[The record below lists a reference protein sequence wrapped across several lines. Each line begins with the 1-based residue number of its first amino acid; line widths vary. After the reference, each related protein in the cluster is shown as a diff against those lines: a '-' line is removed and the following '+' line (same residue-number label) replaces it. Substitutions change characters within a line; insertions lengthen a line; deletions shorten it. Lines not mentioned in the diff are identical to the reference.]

1 MAIERQTPDPAQEV
15 EDMQDMTTERSTEDI
30 DNEIIEILEGLD
42 EEEGIQVQ
50 DDGSVILGEMEEE
63 MGAVGFS
70 ENLAEVVSQNELSK
84 IYIELT
90 AAIENDK
97 SARKDWEKTYTDGL
111 KYLGMKFDDGRSE
124 PFEGASGVIHPLL
137 GESVT
142 QFQAQAYKEL
152 LPPQGPVKTQVVG
165 EYSSAVEEQAQRVK
179 EFMNYQ
185 IVHVMEE
192 YDEDLDQMLFYL
204 PLAGSAFKKVYYD
217 ETLQRPVSKFVAP
230 EDLIVPYYTTD
241 LESCPRIT
249 HVIKMPENEVK
260 KLQAIGFYR
269 DVRVSDGS
277 DLSNA
282 SGVKEEIEKL
292 EGMEPSYDTGEVSNL
307 YEVHCNLDL
316 EGFEDVNEAGE
327 YTEVKLPYI
336 VTIDSNSENILSIRR
351 NFEEDDPMKNKIEY
365 FVHFKFLPGL
375 GFYGFG
381 LTHMIGGLSKAS
393 TSIVRQLIDAGTLA
407 NLPAGFKTRG
417 IRIRDEDSPIQPG
430 EFRDV
435 DAPAGSLRD
444 AIQPLPF
451 KEPSGT
457 LLSLLGLLVQ
467 SGQRFASI
475 AEINVGEG
483 NSQAP
488 VGTTVALLEKS
499 TKVLSAIHKRL
510 HAGQKK
516 EFNLLAD
523 IFAKSL
529 PEAYPY
535 AVSGGQ
541 MEIKQ
546 ADFDDRV
553 DVFPV
558 SNPDIFSTSQRII
571 MAQEMM
577 QLVQSNPQIHGPN
590 GMYEAYRRMYAALGT
605 DNIDALLIPPP
616 DTQPKPIESGMEN
629 STLLM
634 GGTAQAFIQQNH
646 DAHIA
651 SHVNLL
657 NMQPVQ
663 MNAQIQANIH
673 SHIMQ
678 HLQMKADLIA
688 QQQMP
693 PEAMQQYQQL
703 QQQAQQ
709 STPVDAAALNQ
720 QAGELLAQFSS
731 PIMTDLMAQFAQQ
744 VATPPQEDPLVAIRK
759 QELALKGQELQQDKE
774 QFAVKEQMRAEEK
787 SRQDQIDRERIDA
800 QRDIARMKD
809 DTTQDRLDQQK
820 ELKLIDIGLK
830 QFDQFR

>member
-1 MAIERQTPDPAQEV
+1 MAIERQVPDPAQTV
-15 EDMQDMTTERSTEDI
+15 ESVQDLTTERPTDDI
-30 DNEIIEILEGLD
+30 DEEIIDILEGMG
-42 EEEGIQVQ
+42 EEGVQ
-50 DDGSVILGEMEEE
+50 YQEDGSVILGEPEAE
-63 MGAVGFS
+63 MPSLGFG
-70 ENLAEVVSQNELSK
+70 ENLAEVVSDSELDK

-97 SARKDWEKTYTDGL
+97 SAREDWEKTYTDGL
-111 KYLGMKFDDGRSE
+111 KYLGMKFEEGRSE
-124 PFEGASGVIHPLL
+124 PFEGASSVIHPLL

-152 LPPQGPVKTQVVG
+152 LPAQGPVKTQVVG
-165 EYSSAVEEQAQRVK
+165 EYNAAVEEQAQRVK

-185 IVHVMEE
+185 ITHVMEE
-192 YDEDLDQMLFYL
+192 YDEELDQMLFYL

-217 ETLQRPVSKFVAP
+217 ETMQRAVSKFVAP

-249 HVIKMPENEVK
+249 HLIKMPENDVK
-260 KLQAIGFYR
+260 KLQAIGFYKNVN
-269 DVRVSDGS
+269 VRAGDDPQNYSSLDTE
-277 DLSNA
+277 L
-282 SGVKEEIEKL
+282 EKL
-292 EGMEPSYDTGEVSNL
+292 EGVSPSYDTGEVCNL

-316 EGFEDVNEAGE
+316 EGFEDMDENGE
-327 YTEVKLPYI
+327 PTEVKLPYI

-351 NFEEDDPMKNKIEY
+351 NFNEDDPMKQKIEY

-435 DAPAGSLRD
+435 DAPAGNLRD
-444 AIQPLPF
+444 SIQPLPF

-457 LLSLLGLLVQ
+457 LLNLLGLLVQ

-483 NSQAP
+483 NTQAP
-488 VGTTVALLEKS
+488 VGTTLALLEKS

-510 HAGQKK
+510 HSAQKK
-516 EFNLLAD
+516 EFDLLAT

-529 PEAYPY
+529 PPVYPY
-535 AVSGGQ
+535 AVSGGNMQ
-541 MEIKQ
+541 IKQ

-558 SNPDIFSTSQRII
+558 SNPDIFSTSQRIV

-590 GMYEAYRRMYAALGT
+590 GTYEAYRRMYAALGV

-616 DTQPKPIESGMEN
+616 DTEPKPVESGFEN
-629 STLLM
+629 STLM
-634 GGTAQAFIQQNH
+634 AGGMAQAFMQQNH

-651 SHVNLL
+651 THMNLL

-663 MNAQIQANIH
+663 MNAQVQANVH
-673 SHIMQ
+673 AHIMQ
-678 HLQMKADLIA
+678 HLQMKADSIA

-693 PEAMQQYQQL
+693 PEALQQYQQL

-709 STPVDAAALNQ
+709 MSPVEAAQVMQ
-720 QAGELLAQFSS
+720 QANDLLAQFSS
-731 PIMTDLMAQFAQQ
+731 PIMSELMQQFSQE

-759 QELALKGQELQQDKE
+759 QELALKGQELQQDRE
-774 QFAVKEQMRAEEK
+774 QFEIKEQMRAEEK
-787 SRQDQIDRERIDA
+787 MRQDRIDRERIA
-800 QRDIARMKD
+800 TQLDIAKMKD
-809 DTTQDRLDQQK
+809 DSTQDRLEQQK

-830 QFDQFR
+830 QIG

>member
-1 MAIERQTPDPAQEV
+1 MAIERQVPDPAQTAEPV
-15 EDMQDMTTERSTEDI
+15 QDLTTERPADDI
-30 DNEIIEILEGLD
+30 DEEIIDILEGMGD
-42 EEEGIQVQ
+42 EGVQYQ
-50 DDGSVILGEMEEE
+50 DDGSVILGEPEAE
-63 MGAVGFS
+63 MPSLGFG
-70 ENLAEVVSQNELSK
+70 ENLAEVVSESELDK

-97 SARKDWEKTYTDGL
+97 SAREDWEKTYTDGL
-111 KYLGMKFDDGRSE
+111 KYLGMKFEDGRSE
-124 PFEGASGVIHPLL
+124 PFEGASSVIHPLL

-165 EYSSAVEEQAQRVK
+165 EYNSVVEEQAQRVK

-185 IVHVMEE
+185 ITHVMEE
-192 YDEDLDQMLFYL
+192 YDEELDQMLFYL

-217 ETLQRPVSKFVAP
+217 ETMQRAVSKFVAP

-249 HVIKMPENEVK
+249 HLIKMPENDVK
-260 KLQAIGFYR
+260 KLQAIGFYKNVN
-269 DVRVSDGS
+269 VRAGD
-277 DLSNA
+277 DLQNYS
-282 SGVKEEIEKL
+282 SVDTELEKL
-292 EGMEPSYDTGEVSNL
+292 EGVSPSYDTGEVCNL

-316 EGFEDVNEAGE
+316 EGFEDMDENGE
-327 YTEVKLPYI
+327 PTEVKLPYI

-351 NFEEDDPMKNKIEY
+351 NFNEDDPMREKIEY

-435 DAPAGSLRD
+435 DAPAGNLRD
-444 AIQPLPF
+444 SIQPLPF

-457 LLSLLGLLVQ
+457 LLNLLGLLVQ

-483 NSQAP
+483 NAQAP
-488 VGTTVALLEKS
+488 VGTTLALLERS

-510 HAGQKK
+510 HSAQKK
-516 EFNLLAD
+516 EFDLLAT

-529 PEAYPY
+529 PPVYPY
-535 AVSGGQ
+535 AVSGGNMQ
-541 MEIKQ
+541 IKQ
-546 ADFDDRV
+546 TDFDDRV

-590 GMYEAYRRMYAALGT
+590 GTYEAYRRMYSALGV

-616 DTQPKPIESGMEN
+616 DTQPKPVESGFEN
-629 STLLM
+629 STLM
-634 GGTAQAFIQQNH
+634 AGGMAQAFIQQNH

-651 SHVNLL
+651 THMNLL

-663 MNAQIQANIH
+663 MNAQVQANINA
-673 SHIMQ
+673 HIMQ
-678 HLQMKADLIA
+678 HLQMKADSIA

-693 PEAMQQYQQL
+693 PEALQQYQQL

-709 STPVDAAALNQ
+709 MPPAEAAQVNQ
-720 QAGELLAQFSS
+720 QASDLLAQFSS
-731 PIMTDLMAQFAQQ
+731 PIMSELMQQFSQQ
-744 VATPPQEDPLVAIRK
+744 VAAPPQEDPLVAIRK
-759 QELALKGQELQQDKE
+759 QELALKGQELQQDRE
-774 QFAVKEQMRAEEK
+774 QFEVKEQMRAEEK
-787 SRQDQIDRERIDA
+787 LRQDRIDRERIA
-800 QRDIARMKD
+800 TQMDIAKMKD
-809 DTTQDRLDQQK
+809 DSTQDRLEQQK

-830 QFDQFR
+830 QIR

>member
-1 MAIERQTPDPAQEV
+1 MAIERQVPDPAQTAEPV
-15 EDMQDMTTERSTEDI
+15 QDLTTERSADDLDEQ
-30 DNEIIEILEGLD
+30 IIEVLEGLD
-42 EEEGIQVQ
+42 EEGIQVQ
-50 DDGSVILGEMEEE
+50 DDGSVILGEPEVE
-63 MGAVGFS
+63 MPGLGFG
-70 ENLAEVVSQNELSK
+70 ENLAEVVSENELDK
-84 IYIELT
+84 IYVELMS
-90 AAIENDK
+90 AIENDK
-97 SARKDWEKTYTDGL
+97 SAREDWEKTYTDGL
-111 KYLGMKFDDGRSE
+111 KYLGMKFDDERSE

-165 EYSSAVEEQAQRVK
+165 EYNSAVEEQAQRVK

-185 IVHVMEE
+185 ITHVMEE

-217 ETLQRPVSKFVAP
+217 ENLGRAVSKFVAP

-241 LESCPRIT
+241 LENCPRIT
-249 HVIKMPENEVK
+249 HLIKMPENEVK

-269 DVRVSDGS
+269 
-277 DLSNA
+277 N
-282 SGVKEEIEKL
+282 VKVDTGDDETIDAGLETEQEKL
-292 EGMEPSYDTGEVSNL
+292 EGMRPSYDTGEVCNL
-307 YEVHCNLDL
+307 YEIHCNLDL
-316 EGFEDVNEAGE
+316 EGFEDKDEDGDF
-327 YTEVKLPYI
+327 TEVKLPYI
-336 VTIDSNSENILSIRR
+336 VTIDTNSDNILSIRR
-351 NFEEDDPMKNKIEY
+351 NFAEDDPMKNKIEY

-393 TSIVRQLIDAGTLA
+393 TSIVRQLIDAGTLS

-457 LLSLLGLLVQ
+457 LLNLLGLLVQ

-483 NSQAP
+483 NAQAP
-488 VGTTVALLEKS
+488 VGTTLALLERS

-510 HAGQKK
+510 HSAQKK
-516 EFNLLAD
+516 EFDLLSD

-529 PEAYPY
+529 PEVYPY
-535 AVSGGQ
+535 AIAGGM
-541 MEIKQ
+541 MEVKQ
-546 ADFDDRV
+546 ADFDERV

-558 SNPDIFSTSQRII
+558 SNPDIFSTSQRIV

-590 GMYEAYRRMYAALGT
+590 GVYEAYRRMYASLGV
-605 DNIDALLIPPP
+605 DNIDALLVPPP
-616 DTQPKPIESGMEN
+616 DTEPKPVEAGFEN
-629 STLLM
+629 SALLA
-634 GGTAQAFIQQNH
+634 GGPAQAFIQQNH

-651 SHVNLL
+651 THINLL

-663 MNAQIQANIH
+663 MNAQVQANIH
-673 SHIMQ
+673 AHVMQ

-693 PEAMQQYQQL
+693 PEALQQYQQL
-703 QQQAQQ
+703 QAQAQQ
-709 STPVDAAALNQ
+709 VSPVEAAAITQ
-720 QAGELLAQFSS
+720 QANDILAQFSA
-731 PIMTDLMAQFAQQ
+731 PIMTDLMNQFAQQ
-744 VATPPQEDPLVAIRK
+744 VAVPPSEDPLVEIRK
-759 QELALKGQELQQDKE
+759 QELALKGQELQQDRE
-774 QFAVKEQMRAEEK
+774 QFAVKEQIRAEEK
-787 SRQDQIDRERIDA
+787 ARQDQIDRERIDA
-800 QRDIARMKD
+800 QRDIARMRD
-809 DTTQDRLDQQK
+809 GTAQDRLDQQK
-820 ELKLIDIGLK
+820 ELKLIDLGLN
-830 QFDQFR
+830 QLN

>member
-1 MAIERQTPDPAQEV
+1 MAIERQVPDPAQTVEPV
-15 EDMQDMTTERSTEDI
+15 EDLTTERSTDDI
-30 DNEIIEILEGLD
+30 DEEIIDILEGMG
-42 EEEGIQVQ
+42 EEGVQ
-50 DDGSVILGEMEEE
+50 YQEDGSVILGEPEME
-63 MGAVGFS
+63 MPSLGFG
-70 ENLAEVVSQNELSK
+70 ENLAEVVSDSELDK

-97 SARKDWEKTYTDGL
+97 SAREDWEKTYTDGL
-111 KYLGMKFDDGRSE
+111 KYLGMKFEEGRSE
-124 PFEGASGVIHPLL
+124 PFEGASSVIHPLL

-152 LPPQGPVKTQVVG
+152 LPAQGPVKTQVVG
-165 EYSSAVEEQAQRVK
+165 EYNAAVEEQAQRVK

-185 IVHVMEE
+185 ITHVMEE
-192 YDEDLDQMLFYL
+192 YDEELDQMLFYL

-217 ETLQRPVSKFVAP
+217 ETMQRAVSKFVAP

-249 HVIKMPENEVK
+249 HLIKMPENDVK
-260 KLQAIGFYR
+260 KLQAIGFYKNVN
-269 DVRVSDGS
+269 VRAGDDPQNYSSLDTE
-277 DLSNA
+277 L
-282 SGVKEEIEKL
+282 EKL
-292 EGMEPSYDTGEVSNL
+292 EGISPSYDTGEVCNL

-316 EGFEDVNEAGE
+316 EGFEDMDENGE
-327 YTEVKLPYI
+327 PTEVKLPYI

-351 NFEEDDPMKNKIEY
+351 NFNEDDPMKKKIEY

-407 NLPAGFKTRG
+407 NLPAGFKARG

-435 DAPAGSLRD
+435 DAPGGSLRD
-444 AIQPLPF
+444 SIQPLPF

-457 LLSLLGLLVQ
+457 LLNLLGLLVQ

-488 VGTTVALLEKS
+488 VGTTLALLERS

-510 HAGQKK
+510 HSAQKK
-516 EFNLLAD
+516 EFDLLAT

-529 PEAYPY
+529 PPVYPY
-535 AVSGGQ
+535 AVSGGNMQ
-541 MEIKQ
+541 IKQ

-558 SNPDIFSTSQRII
+558 SNPDIFSTSQRIV

-590 GMYEAYRRMYAALGT
+590 GTYEAYRRMYAALGV

-616 DTQPKPIESGMEN
+616 DTQPKPVESGFEN
-629 STLLM
+629 STLM
-634 GGTAQAFIQQNH
+634 AGGMAQAFMQQNH

-651 SHVNLL
+651 THMNLL

-663 MNAQIQANIH
+663 MNAQVQANVH
-673 SHIMQ
+673 AHIMQ

-693 PEAMQQYQQL
+693 PEALQQYQQL

-709 STPVDAAALNQ
+709 MSPVEAAQVMQ
-720 QAGELLAQFSS
+720 QANDLLAQFSS
-731 PIMTDLMAQFAQQ
+731 PIMSELMQQFSQE

-759 QELALKGQELQQDKE
+759 QELALKGQELQQDRE
-774 QFAVKEQMRAEEK
+774 QFEIKEQMRAEEK
-787 SRQDQIDRERIDA
+787 MRQDRIDRERIA
-800 QRDIARMKD
+800 TQLDIAKMKD
-809 DTTQDRLDQQK
+809 DSTQDRLEQQK

-830 QFDQFR
+830 QIG

>member
-1 MAIERQTPDPAQEV
+1 MAIERQVPDPAQTV
-15 EDMQDMTTERSTEDI
+15 EPVQDLTTERSTDNI
-30 DNEIIEILEGLD
+30 DEEIIDILEGMG
-42 EEEGIQVQ
+42 EEDVQYQ
-50 DDGSVILGEMEEE
+50 DDGSVILGEPEIE
-63 MGAVGFS
+63 MPSLGFG
-70 ENLAEVVSQNELSK
+70 ENLAEVVSENELGK

-97 SARKDWEKTYTDGL
+97 SAREDWEKTYTDGL
-111 KYLGMKFDDGRSE
+111 KYLGMKFEEGRSE
-124 PFEGASGVIHPLL
+124 PFEGASSVIHPLL

-152 LPPQGPVKTQVVG
+152 LPAQGPVKTQVVG
-165 EYSSAVEEQAQRVK
+165 EYNSVVEEQAQRVK

-185 IVHVMEE
+185 ITHVMEE
-192 YDEDLDQMLFYL
+192 YDEELDQMLFYL

-217 ETLQRPVSKFVAP
+217 ETMQRAVSKFVAP

-241 LESCPRIT
+241 LDSCPRIT
-249 HVIKMPENEVK
+249 HVIKMPENDVK
-260 KLQAIGFYR
+260 KLQAIGFYKNI
-269 DVRVSDGS
+269 DVRAGDGS
-277 DLSNA
+277 QNYSSVDTEL
-282 SGVKEEIEKL
+282 EKL
-292 EGMEPSYDTGEVSNL
+292 EGVAPSYDTGEVCNL

-316 EGFEDVNEAGE
+316 EGFEDMDENGE
-327 YTEVKLPYI
+327 PTEVKLPYI

-351 NFEEDDPMKNKIEY
+351 NFNEDDPMKEKIAY

-417 IRIRDEDSPIQPG
+417 IRIRDEDTPIQPG

-435 DAPAGSLRD
+435 DAPAGNLRD
-444 AIQPLPF
+444 SIQPLPF

-457 LLSLLGLLVQ
+457 LLNLLGLLVQ

-483 NSQAP
+483 SAQAP
-488 VGTTVALLEKS
+488 VGTTLALLERS

-510 HAGQKK
+510 HSAQKK
-516 EFNLLAD
+516 EFDLLST

-529 PEAYPY
+529 PPVYPY
-535 AVSGGQ
+535 SVAGGNMQ
-541 MEIKQ
+541 IKQ
-546 ADFDDRV
+546 TDFDERV

-590 GMYEAYRRMYAALGT
+590 GTYEAYRRMYSALGV
-605 DNIDALLIPPP
+605 DNIDSLLIPPP
-616 DTQPKPIESGMEN
+616 DTTPKPVESGFEN
-629 STLLM
+629 STLM
-634 GGTAQAFIQQNH
+634 GGGMAQAFMQQNH

-651 SHVNLL
+651 THMNLL

-663 MNAQIQANIH
+663 MNAQVQANINA
-673 SHIMQ
+673 HIMQ
-678 HLQMKADLIA
+678 HLQMKADSIA

-693 PEAMQQYQQL
+693 PEALQQYQQL

-709 STPVDAAALNQ
+709 MPPAEAAQVIQ
-720 QAGELLAQFSS
+720 QSGDLLAQFSS
-731 PIMTDLMAQFAQQ
+731 PIMSELMEQFSQQ
-744 VATPPQEDPLVAIRK
+744 VSAPPQEDPLVAIRK

-774 QFAVKEQMRAEEK
+774 QFQIKEEMRSEEK
-787 SRQDQIDRERIDA
+787 MRQDNIDRERIA
-800 QRDIARMKD
+800 SQMDIARMKD
-809 DTTQDRLDQQK
+809 DSTQDRLEQQK

-830 QFDQFR
+830 QIR

>member
-1 MAIERQTPDPAQEV
+1 MAIERQVPDPAQTV
-15 EDMQDMTTERSTEDI
+15 EPVVDLTTERSTDDI
-30 DNEIIEILEGLD
+30 DEEIIDILEGMG
-42 EEEGIQVQ
+42 EEGVQ
-50 DDGSVILGEMEEE
+50 YQEDGSVILGEPEME
-63 MGAVGFS
+63 MPSLGFG
-70 ENLAEVVSQNELSK
+70 ENLAEVVSDSELDK

-97 SARKDWEKTYTDGL
+97 SAREDWEKTYTDGL
-111 KYLGMKFDDGRSE
+111 KYLGMKFEEGRSE
-124 PFEGASGVIHPLL
+124 PFEGASSVIHPLL

-152 LPPQGPVKTQVVG
+152 LPAQGPVKTQVVG
-165 EYSSAVEEQAQRVK
+165 EYNAAVEEQAQRVK

-185 IVHVMEE
+185 ITHVMEE
-192 YDEDLDQMLFYL
+192 YDEELDQMLFYL

-217 ETLQRPVSKFVAP
+217 ETMQRAVSKFVAP

-249 HVIKMPENEVK
+249 HLIKMPENDVK
-260 KLQAIGFYR
+260 KLQAIGFYKNVN
-269 DVRVSDGS
+269 VRAGDNPQNYSSVDTE
-277 DLSNA
+277 L
-282 SGVKEEIEKL
+282 EKL
-292 EGMEPSYDTGEVSNL
+292 EGISPSYDTGEVCNL

-316 EGFEDVNEAGE
+316 EGFEDVDENGE
-327 YTEVKLPYI
+327 PTEVKLPYI

-351 NFEEDDPMKNKIEY
+351 NFNEDDPMKEKIEY

-407 NLPAGFKTRG
+407 NLPAGFKARG

-435 DAPAGSLRD
+435 DAPGGSLRD
-444 AIQPLPF
+444 SIQPLPF

-457 LLSLLGLLVQ
+457 LLNLLGLLVQ

-488 VGTTVALLEKS
+488 VGTTLALLERS

-510 HAGQKK
+510 HSAQKK
-516 EFNLLAD
+516 EFNLLAT

-529 PEAYPY
+529 PPVYPY
-535 AVSGGQ
+535 AVSGGNMQ
-541 MEIKQ
+541 IKQ

-558 SNPDIFSTSQRII
+558 SNPDIFSTSQRIV

-590 GMYEAYRRMYAALGT
+590 GTYEAYRRMYAALGV
-605 DNIDALLIPPP
+605 DNIDSLLIPPP
-616 DTQPKPIESGMEN
+616 DTQPKPVESGFEN
-629 STLLM
+629 STLM
-634 GGTAQAFIQQNH
+634 AGGMAQAFMQQNH

-651 SHVNLL
+651 THMNLL

-663 MNAQIQANIH
+663 MNAQVQANVH
-673 SHIMQ
+673 AHIMQ
-678 HLQMKADLIA
+678 HLQMKADSIA

-693 PEAMQQYQQL
+693 PEALQQYQQL

-709 STPVDAAALNQ
+709 MPPVEAAQVMQ
-720 QAGELLAQFSS
+720 QANDLLAQFSS
-731 PIMTDLMAQFAQQ
+731 PIMSELMQQFSQE

-759 QELALKGQELQQDKE
+759 QELALKGQELQQDRE
-774 QFAVKEQMRAEEK
+774 QFEIKEQMRAEEK
-787 SRQDQIDRERIDA
+787 MRQDRIDRERIA
-800 QRDIARMKD
+800 TQLDIAKMKD
-809 DTTQDRLDQQK
+809 DSTQDRLEQQK

-830 QFDQFR
+830 QIG